1 MAKELLGVSKV
12 TSKMHITI
20 PKAVQKALGGVE
32 QGQYILFYTD
42 GKRIWI
48 TKGEIKPLERETEKG

>member
-1 MAKELLGVSKV
+1 MEMELLGASKI

-48 TKGEIKPLERETEKG
+48 TKGEIKPMDRGME